1 MNIRAGNYDDK
12 VSGEENSAVVLCT
25 VRAVTAT
32 CLPARA
38 RQQPC
43 GACTSVIA
51 TGGLWWWLSITILQ
65 CLIYLF
71 VFFSVLPS
79 LNEGTEEE
87 WGEKRTRAEI
97 STPRFWYLNRG
108 KKRKEKERKA
118 IKRDQNLHALAL
130 LEERAAGASVGS
142 SVERSRDERRQSCV
156 SSTYMW
162 VVTSGTESL
171 AFPTLNAK
179 VSKEY
184 DDAIVCFT
192 VHKKHN
198 IPMLT
203 PLGQDSVPL
212 FFDCFLFSQLFWSI
226 SINYPS
232 STHLRAGARLNYRN
246 PFEICVLWGHR
257 GAGRLRSKTTPTK
270 SKKLRCL
277 TAMIDVHECVMRAS

>member
-1 MNIRAGNYDDK
+1 MWRVYERYCHRGTLMMAINNNIAM
-12 VSGEENSAVVLCT
+12 S
-25 VRAVTAT
+25 
-32 CLPARA
+32 
-38 RQQPC
+38 
-43 GACTSVIA
+43 
-51 TGGLWWWLSITILQ
+51 
-65 CLIYLF
+65 YLF
-71 VFFSVLPS
+71 IWFFFCSTLVERG
-79 LNEGTEEE
+79 NG
-87 WGEKRTRAEI
+87 GRVRREKDASWNFHTAFLILE
-97 STPRFWYLNRG
+97 SG
-108 KKRKEKERKA
+108 KEKKRKERKA
-118 IKRDQNLHALAL
+118 IKRDQSLHALAL
-130 LEERAAGASVGS
+130 LEERAAAASVGS
-142 SVERSRDERRQSCV
+142 SVERSRDERRQPCV
-156 SSTYMW
+156 ASTYMW

-232 STHLRAGARLNYRN
+232 STRLRAGARLNYRN